1 VKVRKKKSAILG
13 DYFLVV
19 AFLGLILLPFYD
31 KGEIELVINAQ
42 HHPFLDSFFS
52 TVTHLGDGLILI
64 VPILLFLFH
73 KYCYLALITLASGI
87 HLLLVH
93 LGKKW
98 LFHGMPRPAEF
109 FKDIPFYEVPGVTLH
124 HWGSFPSG
132 HTATAFML
140 ASFFYLVLPK
150 KFKLHS
156 ILMGIALLVGI
167 SRVYLMQH
175 FLVDIWAG
183 ALIGLFSTG
192 LAYLIV
198 QKAFVKRKYQ
208 LRIFKNQLFVLN
220 SLNKGQH

>member
-1 VKVRKKKSAILG
+1 MKARKKKSAILG

-19 AFLGLILLPFYD
+19 TFFGLILLPFYD
-31 KGEIELVINAQ
+31 KGEIELFINAQ
-42 HHPFLDSFFS
+42 HHPLLDSFFS
-52 TVTHLGDGLILI
+52 MITHLGDGLILI

-73 KYCYLALITLASGI
+73 KYCFLALITLASGI

-109 FKDIPFYEVPGVTLH
+109 FKDIQFYEVPGVTLH

-175 FLVDIWAG
+175 FIVDIWAG
-183 ALIGLFSTG
+183 ALIGIFSTG

-198 QKAFVKRKYQ
+198 LKAFINRKYQ
-208 LRIFKNQLFVLN
+208 LQIFKNQLFVLN